1 MTALLIVLLSAQL
14 GVAMPP
20 PPAAFCLRVD
30 STKHEV
36 LVTAGPFHVPG
47 DGMASDGMDMTT
59 GVREQHDEVFVQR
72 FTWPATL
79 RVRAY
84 RLRLFDASG
93 RPLPR
98 RWIHHLYIVDFD
110 RRELVYPIA
119 QRVLGLGRETPDI
132 TLPSRIAISFPA
144 GHELGLYLQWH
155 NDSGAD
161 REGVYLELAFRGVA
175 PTQRPADSREAF
187 PFFVDAHVALGAP
200 WTFDIPPGGGSAA
213 YEFALPLSGHLL
225 IAGGHLHDHGAALRL
240 EDAVTGEVVVNLRAW
255 RDSSGRLLKVPYRL
269 LAVRSDGPYLRA
281 GHRYRLVA
289 TYDNPTTHALSGVM
303 ATLAGLLAPDDP
315 GRWPGIDPND
325 PDFVLDRDLLT
336 TSHPGGGP
344 QAAEGRM
351 VADGRCVAGRH

>member
-1 MTALLIVLLSAQL
+1 MTGLLVSLVAQI
-14 GVAMPP
+14 GVAMQPP
-20 PPAAFCLRVD
+20 KAAFCLHVD
-30 STKHEV
+30 SARHEV
-36 LVTAGPFHVPG
+36 LVRAGPFHVPA
-47 DGMASDGMDMTT
+47 DSMASDAMDMSM
-59 GVREQHDEVFVQR
+59 GVRQQHDEVFVQR

-98 RWIHHLYIVDFD
+98 GWIHHLYMVDFD

-132 TLPSRIAISFPA
+132 TLPPRIGIPFPV
-144 GHELGLYLQWH
+144 GHQLGLYLQWH

-161 REGVYLELAFRGVA
+161 REGVYLELVFRGVA
-175 PTQRPADSREAF
+175 PSQRSAASLNAF

-213 YEFALPLSGHLL
+213 YEFTLPVSGHLL
-225 IAGGHLHDHGAALRL
+225 MAGGHLHDHGATLRL
-240 EDAVTGEVVVNLRAW
+240 EDAVTGEIVVTLRAW
-255 RDSSGRLLKVPYRL
+255 RASSGRLLKVPYRL
-269 LAVRSDGPYLRA
+269 LAVRGDGPYLQS

-289 TYDNPTTHALSGVM
+289 TYDNPTTRALSGVM

-315 GRWPGIDPND
+315 ARWPGIDPHD

-336 TSHPGGGP
+336 TSEPGGGP
-344 QAAEGRM
+344 QAEEGRM
-351 VADGRCVAGRH
+351 GTGGRCVAVRH